1 MSIAA
6 RIKAI
11 AEIHGKFQLRSGV
24 ISNRY
29 FDKYRFESD
38 PALLNDITQNMVALI
53 PAGTEVLCGLEMG
66 GIPVVTM
73 LSHHSLLPAAFIRKE
88 PKEYSTCKYTEG
100 TELATKRI
108 LLVEDVVSSGGA
120 LIDAAE
126 MLRKDGINVETALCV
141 IDRNSGGKELLKK
154 QGITLI
160 SLLTVTDLDRV

>member
-6 RIKAI
+6 RIKSI
-11 AEIHGKFQLRSGV
+11 AEIHGEFQLRSGV

-38 PALLNDITQNMVALI
+38 PTLLNDITQQMLALI
-53 PAGTEVLCGLEMG
+53 PTGTEVLCGLEMG

-73 LSHHSLLPAAFIRKE
+73 LSHYSLLPAAFIRKA
-88 PKEYSTCKYTEG
+88 PKEYGTCKYAEG
-100 TELATKRI
+100 AELTAKRI

-120 LIDAAE
+120 IIDAAQ
-126 MLRKDGINVETALCV
+126 MLRKDGISVETALCV
-141 IDRNSGGKELLKK
+141 IDRNTGGKELLKEH
-154 QGITLI
+154 GISLI